1 VSSEPS
7 DVELLQRWRAGDTA
21 AANVL
26 LRRHFAAV
34 FRYFDAHVRG
44 ADVEDLTQRTFEACV
59 EFRDRLRDDA
69 SLRAYLMG
77 IARKQLLKHLERK
90 RPRGHEV
97 PHSQVDLV
105 DIRTSPTGVLAR
117 LDQQRVFLDALL
129 PLAPEY
135 REVIELYFW
144 QDRKIPEIAAAL
156 EIAVGTVKSRLHRG
170 KAAMRAAIEAMG
182 IAPQLRAGTLGELD
196 SRPIDDD

>member
-1 VSSEPS
+1 MAEPS
-7 DVELLQRWRAGDTA
+7 DVELLQRWRAGDTT

-26 LRRHFAAV
+26 LRRHFAVV
-34 FRYFDAHVRG
+34 FRYFDRHVRG

-69 SLRAYLMG
+69 SLRAYLLG

-97 PHSQVDLV
+97 SPSQAPLP

-117 LDQQRVFLDALL
+117 LDQQRLFLDALAPL
-129 PLAPEY
+129 PPEY
-135 REVIELYFW
+135 REVLELFFW
-144 QDRKIPEIAAAL
+144 QDRSLADIAAAL
-156 EIAVGTVKSRLHRG
+156 GIAIGTVKSRLHRG
-170 KAAMRAAIEAMG
+170 KAALREAIAAANVDPSLRASTVAELDGRAIESG
-182 IAPQLRAGTLGELD
+182 
-196 SRPIDDD
+196 

>member
-1 VSSEPS
+1 
-7 DVELLQRWRAGDTA
+7 
-21 AANVL
+21 
-26 LRRHFAAV
+26 
-34 FRYFDAHVRG
+34 
-44 ADVEDLTQRTFEACV
+44 
-59 EFRDRLRDDA
+59 
-69 SLRAYLMG
+69 MG